1 MTLSALPIYS
11 NQDEESIMRISIFV
25 GLALACGCAT
35 SVPAAVSHDTQD
47 NWRGIKGTARVQTL
61 VQGGNAWVG
70 TLVLE
75 PEAEVPLHSDHGRV
89 HRCDRRWRDSVDQ
102 RRAAYSRTRL
112 GCFHAG
118 GCKSSLSQRRSPNQ
132 GSSIICR
139 STFSYQV

>member
-1 MTLSALPIYS
+1 
-11 NQDEESIMRISIFV
+11 MRISIFV

-75 PEAEVPLHSDHGRV
+75 PEAEVPLHSDPTEEYIVVTEGGGTLWINGEQHILVRGSAAFMPAGAKVRFRNGARPTKV
-89 HRCDRRWRDSVDQ
+89 LQLFAGPRSATKYERWKPLKGQ
-102 RRAAYSRTRL
+102 
-112 GCFHAG
+112 
-118 GCKSSLSQRRSPNQ
+118 
-132 GSSIICR
+132 
-139 STFSYQV
+139 